1 MLSSDNNIKA
11 LRALIDASREYI
23 GLQKSYLRLDVTEKL
38 IRLAS
43 ATVVLLIVIC
53 ACLIAVYFL
62 ALAATECLKLINGLA
77 MAYAITAASILD
89 VKRGTFPEQSCVTS
103 AHGTLIGRNAHCA
116 LPGAAYNHRFTAV
129 GHSQRHKRNV
139 IPPQNYL
146 HC

>member
-62 ALAATECLKLINGLA
+62 ALAATECLKLITGLA
-77 MAYAITAASILD
+77 MAYAITAFSIITIAFVIYFLR
-89 VKRGTFPEQSCVTS
+89 KP
-103 AHGTLIGRNAHCA
+103 LIERPIAKVVSRILLG
-116 LPGAAYNHRFTAV
+116 
-129 GHSQRHKRNV
+129 
-139 IPPQNYL
+139 
-146 HC
+146 